1 VNLLII
7 CPHFRP
13 DTAPTGEVMTSI
25 VDELAARGH
34 RLHVITALPWY
45 QHHRVEEGWTG
56 KWART
61 EETDWGFVTRLHPF
75 PTDKSNIPARAVAFG
90 GFTALATGF
99 GLRPRFRPDAVLAMS
114 PPLILG
120 ISGAIVARRWR
131 VPFVFNIQDVFPDVA
146 VEVGAI
152 VNPAVIATASWLE
165 RTLYRSSDAV
175 TVLSEDL
182 RDNVA
187 TKLGSR
193 RPERVRVIPNF
204 VDTAR
209 VRPQATETSYRR
221 EFGLDGSIVIMYAGN
236 LGYSQPVELLLDAAA
251 AMRDETDVR
260 FVINGGGSA
269 RAGLERRAE
278 GLENVTFVGMQPKER
293 LSEVLASADIHTV
306 LLKEGLARSSVPSKL
321 YSILAAARPCV
332 ASVDPGTEVSRT
344 LDQADAGVSV
354 GPGDAEALT
363 KALRGLVADSA
374 ERVRLGQN
382 GRHWVEAWLSPASV
396 AESYE
401 ALFDELIAARGA

>member
-1 VNLLII
+1 M
-7 CPHFRP
+7 
-13 DTAPTGEVMTSI
+13 TAI
-25 VDELAARGH
+25 VEELAARGH
-34 RLHVITALPWY
+34 RLHVVTALPWY
-45 QHHRVEEGWTG
+45 QQHRVEEGWTG
-56 KWART
+56 TWSRT
-61 EETDWGFVTRLHPF
+61 EQTEWGWITRLHPF

-90 GFTALATGF
+90 GFTALATF
-99 GLRPRFRPDAVLAMS
+99 SGLRPKFRPDAVLAMS

-120 ISGAIVARRWR
+120 ISGAVVAKRWR

-165 RTLYRSSDAV
+165 RTLYRLSDAV

-182 RDNVA
+182 RDNLTA
-187 TKLGSR
+187 KLGSH

-204 VDTAR
+204 VDTTR
-209 VRPQATETSYRR
+209 VQPRSTNTEYRR
-221 EFGLDGSIVIMYAGN
+221 EFGLGDSIVVMYAGN

-251 AMRDETDVR
+251 ALRDETDVR

-269 RAGLERRAE
+269 RGGLERRAA

-321 YSILAAARPCV
+321 YSILAAARPCI

-344 LDQADAGVSV
+344 LADADAGLSV

-363 KALRGLVADSA
+363 KAIGRLITEPA
-374 ERVRLGQN
+374 ERARLGAN
-382 GRHWVEAWLSPASV
+382 GRRWVEAWMSPAAV

-401 ALFDELIAARGA
+401 HLFSELIEARTGGIA